1 MNADVLILEASTLSF
16 SLFLMIQIGVF
27 RTLSAERVLSGI
39 IGVFLAAGLLTSIG
53 LVFTVKINIVLVM
66 IVMWGLYGFL
76 AFLYIVGVFGVIES
90 SIRIKLLQLV
100 SIQSQGLRY
109 SELLKRYNRD
119 IIVTKRLKRLIGS
132 GELMVSKGKYRVGKR
147 FSFFLLPAYFSR
159 VMKKLYGV
167 S

>member
-1 MNADVLILEASTLSF
+1 MSADILILLASFFSF
-16 SLFLMIQIGVF
+16 CLFLVVQVGVF
-27 RTLSAERVLSGI
+27 RILSAERVLSGI

-90 SIRIKLLQLV
+90 SIRIKLLQLI

-132 GELMVSKGKYRVGKR
+132 GELMVSKGKYRIGKR
-147 FSFFLLPAYFSR
+147 FSFFQVPAYFSLF
-159 VMKKLYGV
+159 MKKLYRV
-167 S
+167 